1 MAGSLAGGDRDL
13 HVVEGVRAEAER
25 RHRLAEPDTDLVVED
40 AVVGDHR
47 PDRGAAGEDEDTGG
61 LQVLDGAVER
71 VAVEVVRADLVP
83 DDLVSVEVFVLA
95 EASVYACMVTPD
107 SPLPAMKLPATRLL

>member
-1 MAGSLAGGDRDL
+1 MAGSVAGGDRDL

-83 DDLVSVEVFVLA
+83 DDLVPLRS
-95 EASVYACMVTPD
+95 SCWPRRAC
-107 SPLPAMKLPATRLL
+107 TRAWSRRTARCRR